1 MVKKSAFKRTVAA
14 SLLSVV
20 MALSN
25 TSAYPIV
32 YATAEGTGEAATEPT
47 PSEEPKQ
54 EVESA
59 AQETPAT
66 ETPATV
72 TEGTPSQGGTPATPA
87 SEDKPSDEGGKEEAK
102 PSQQEATPTETPA
115 TPDAGKQEGKSV
127 EPKPTEQPKEKEVD
141 EQPEE
146 TATPEPTETP
156 EAEPDEDETKEEP
169 EQKLTVF
176 YAESVAEYTAAV
188 SQLSDDADRRLLVT
202 TGDNLENILTKGKA
216 VYYAGT
222 YIIEYDSYDER
233 NLAYD
238 VVSAALGAN
247 GIVVKDSDMML
258 CETPEGEPEGTPSQ
272 ESEPAQDSPAEDT
285 PSEETPKDAEPEQT
299 EEAPAEEPVE
309 QTDAEYTI
317 EVDPNAVSI
326 AEEGLTIAESFGD
339 EVKVIALIDTGVN
352 DDLADISV
360 NLTEDPDADANGHGT
375 QMARIIKERGRD
387 KASIISIKAFNDN
400 GGGSLANVTAA
411 MKYAIEADV
420 DIINISA
427 AIRDS
432 ERTEAFKNMI
442 NLALSKGI
450 IVVAAAGNNGRPAAE
465 YVPANIA
472 GVDTIGAA
480 FPMDYSSA
488 FSATPFSNYG
498 DSVDYWYI
506 ATSTSIAAAEETG
519 VLAAGWQ
526 DQGYEVTNKWFR
538 FSTVMNRDGGAAEV
552 QDLYDIG
559 SEYGFVLDSEFEMII
574 QGVNPPG
581 SGNIDADRSGAHWA
595 GDHYEGTVF
604 RYKPTGEQVFCL
616 DPAHY
621 ADYDA
626 WYEPAGY
633 ESPFRNTATYTYPD
647 AKYKEWAGS
656 DHIHNFEITL
666 TGPTPALTN
675 GKYLPGV
682 EYVFTNTASNSDFPG
697 EKTLSGNGYYVSGIS
712 VASGNKNAVRAWISG
727 NEIHCYINPDEPN
740 MPDDF
745 SVLIATDKQI
755 NGSVVWYEEG
765 VDKYYTHL
773 AAGSAQAFSLP
784 GSLAGQNGHYVTG
797 SGFEGGGSDT
807 YLYGDD
813 ETPETEVIRGG
824 IAFDKDDFDRIL
836 SGETGNAQGDATLAG
851 TEFTITNTRNRQ
863 VVAKVETNAEGKP
876 ATVTYRADNAGVG
889 NLDGEFLKWGDY
901 RITETK
907 APEGYHLNPD
917 WSFYFEV
924 RNPNG
929 QIYNAEPAV
938 GTNGGKI
945 DQTVIRGGVKVTKY
959 DTERYAASPDS
970 GEKKNTAQ
978 GSASLEG
985 AEYTITNNSADS
997 VYVDSV
1003 WYKPGEVVKTLVTNA
1018 DGFATTTNRLLPYG
1032 TYTIKETKAPEGYI
1046 LNDAWSVT
1054 FKVTEEGKIYD
1065 STNIAQAAY
1074 VTNKT
1079 DGGHDYVWDD
1089 PENGVI
1095 TPNFM
1100 MDDVIRGGVKF
1111 QKTER
1116 ERVFAHQEEAKTKTP
1131 QGDGTLE
1138 GTVIS
1143 IISDNANSVYVQGAW
1158 YKKGATVATLVTNAE
1173 GYVETATDLLPY
1185 GKYHAIETQAPVGYL
1200 INQNWRFDFEI
1211 TEDGAMIDGTNEGA
1225 NNIQEQ
1231 VIRGDV
1237 RVYKYDYDLDAS
1249 EVMDGSMHKAE
1260 TAYLKKI
1267 AFDIYNESLTSIMF
1281 TEDGTSFEEVEP
1293 GAFVTRIYTAWDSNL
1308 NAYVAQ
1314 TYDKALSYGTYSI
1327 VELSCEDS
1335 DTNTFNMEDAELADS
1350 ANNAYRFTDRE
1361 KRYFQIGN
1369 HSYGPVT
1376 LDTNIEEVDGVYVDY
1391 GSAES
1396 SKNYQTK
1403 FSSSAKEL
1411 LTFVTYDG
1419 KTAVTNHVSF
1429 WNNDGDNT
1437 SDVSNPMSDL
1447 QEANGTVLNP
1457 TGNAEADKTMI
1468 FKNQIK
1474 RNDFRFI
1481 KKMGTGDQR
1490 GLQTMWVLRN
1500 VTSGERHVLI
1510 TNTNGEFNSTA
1521 KAHTK
1526 DTNVNDKFFAVIDKG
1541 QPVTIAKGGSESNFG
1556 LGDVSIDYGIWFGIG
1571 EDGTESTV
1579 EDSFGALPY
1588 GDYVLDEVR
1597 TDTNEGL
1604 ELVHK
1609 SFSIKQ
1615 DKTIYAAGYDLGSI
1629 FDYGITMESELLI
1642 TDTNSHIGKAD
1653 TGKITLKDTVTYDGV
1668 RDTGKEYVLE
1678 GKLMDKDT
1686 MEVLKDENGNEIT
1699 SITRVTIN
1707 ANQGTITGQQFEIDT
1722 ANMSG
1727 KRIVAYEYL
1736 WPADVY
1742 DEKH

>member
-1 MVKKSAFKRTVAA
+1 MVRKSAFARKVAA
-14 SLLSVV
+14 SLLSLMMV
-20 MALSN
+20 MSN
-25 TSAYPIV
+25 TNAAPFVNII
-32 YATAEGTGEAATEPT
+32 AEEPGQTTTEPV

-54 EVESA
+54 ETTTQETPSTA
-59 AQETPAT
+59 TEETPGEGETPAT
-66 ETPATV
+66 TAPE
-72 TEGTPSQGGTPATPA
+72 E
-87 SEDKPSDEGGKEEAK
+87 GKEEEK
-102 PSQQEATPTETPA
+102 PSQPEVTPTETPA
-115 TPDAGKQEGKSV
+115 TPEPGKQEGETV
-127 EPKPTEQPKEKEVD
+127 EPTKTAEPETSKTDEDQPKETEMPQSEDSEEKE
-141 EQPEE
+141 
-146 TATPEPTETP
+146 
-156 EAEPDEDETKEEP
+156 EAEP
-169 EQKLTVF
+169 EQKLVVY
-176 YAESVAEYTAAV
+176 YANSVAEYTAAV

-202 TGDNLENILTKGKA
+202 TGDNLEQILTKGKA

-238 VVSAALGAN
+238 VVSEALGSN
-247 GIVVKDSDMML
+247 GVVVKDSDMML
-258 CETPEGEPEGTPSQ
+258 CENPEEQPGETATETT
-272 ESEPAQDSPAEDT
+272 PAEET
-285 PSEETPKDAEPEQT
+285 PSEEKKSEETPTQDAENEPTDDQAEEQGN
-299 EEAPAEEPVE
+299 PAES
-309 QTDAEYTI
+309 TDAEYVI
-317 EVDPNAVSI
+317 EVDPDAVAV
-326 AEEGLTIAESFGD
+326 AEEGLTIAEDSGND
-339 EVKVIALIDTGVN
+339 VKVIALIDTGVN

-375 QMARIIKERGRD
+375 QMAHIIKERGRD

-411 MKYAIEADV
+411 MKYAIEAHV

-442 NLALSKGI
+442 NLALSNGI
-450 IVVAAAGNNGRPAAE
+450 IVVAAAGNNGRPANE
-465 YVPANIA
+465 YVPANIE

-498 DSVDYWYI
+498 DAVDYWYI

-538 FSTVMNRDGGAAEV
+538 FSTVMNRDGGAAAV
-552 QDLYDIG
+552 QELYDIG
-559 SEYGFVLDSEFEMII
+559 SEHEFILDSELEMLV
-574 QGVNPPG
+574 QGANPPG
-581 SGNIDADRSGAHWA
+581 SGNIDADRKDAHWT
-595 GDHYEGTVF
+595 GDHYEGTIF

-633 ESPFRNTATYTYPD
+633 ESPFRNSQTVRYPD

-656 DHIHNFEITL
+656 THIHEFDITL
-666 TGPTPALTN
+666 SGPSPALTN

-682 EYVFTNTASNSDFPG
+682 EYVYTNTASNSDFPG
-697 EKTLSGNGYYVSGIS
+697 DRTLSGNGYYVSGIH
-712 VASGNKNAVRAWISG
+712 AANGNSGAVRAWISG
-727 NEIHCYINPDEPN
+727 NEIHCYINPDEAN
-740 MPDDF
+740 MPDSF
-745 SVLIATDKQI
+745 TITVATDKQI

-765 VDKYYTHL
+765 IDKYYTHL
-773 AAGSAQAFSLP
+773 AAGSAQTFSLP
-784 GSLAGQNGHYVTG
+784 GSLAGQNGHYVT
-797 SGFEGGGSDT
+797 STGFESGGSDT
-807 YLYGDD
+807 YLYGDED
-813 ETPETEVIRGG
+813 TPRDLVIRGG

-836 SGETGNAQGDATLAG
+836 SDESGNAQGDATLAG
-851 TEFTITNTRNRQ
+851 TEFTITNTRNNQ

-876 ATVTYRADNAGVG
+876 ATVTYRADGAGVG
-889 NLDGEFLKWGDY
+889 NLDNQFLKWGDY

-907 APEGYHLNPD
+907 APVGYHLNPD

-924 RNPNG
+924 REPDG

-945 DQTVIRGGVKVTKY
+945 DQTVIRGGIKLTKY
-959 DTERYAASPDS
+959 DTERYAAAPDS
-970 GEKKNTAQ
+970 GEKTNTAQ
-978 GSASLEG
+978 GMASLAG
-985 AEYTITNNSADS
+985 AEYTITNNSADA
-997 VYVDSV
+997 VYVDGV
-1003 WYKPGEVVKTLVTNA
+1003 WYRPGEVVKTLVTNE

-1032 TYTIKETKAPEGYI
+1032 TYTVKETKAPEGYM
-1046 LNDAWSVT
+1046 LNSAWSVT
-1054 FKVTEEGKIYD
+1054 IKVTEEGKIYD
-1065 STNIAQAAY
+1065 ATNIAHADY

-1100 MDDVIRGGVKF
+1100 LDDVIRSGVKF
-1111 QKTER
+1111 QKTDR
-1116 ERVFAHQEEAKTKTP
+1116 ERVFAHQAEAVTKTP

-1138 GTVIS
+1138 GTTIS
-1143 IISDNANSVYVQGAW
+1143 IISDNNNTVYVQGAW
-1158 YKKGATVATLVTNAE
+1158 YKKGETVATLVTDAQ
-1173 GYVETATDLLPY
+1173 GYVETAKDLLPY

-1200 INQNWRFDFEI
+1200 INTNWRFDI
-1211 TEDGAMIDGTNEGA
+1211 DVKEDGKLIDGTNEGA
-1225 NNIQEQ
+1225 NNLQEQ

-1249 EVMDGSMHKAE
+1249 EVIGGSMHKSEA
-1260 TAYLKKI
+1260 AYLKKV
-1267 AFDIYNESLTSIMF
+1267 AFDIYNESLTSVMF
-1281 TEDGTSFEEVEP
+1281 TEDGMNFEEIAP
-1293 GAFVTRIYTAWDSNL
+1293 GAKVTRIYTAWDSTL

-1314 TYDKALSYGTYSI
+1314 TYEKALSYGSYSI
-1327 VELSCEDS
+1327 VELSCKDS
-1335 DTNTFNMEDAELADS
+1335 DTNTFNMEDAELEDS
-1350 ANNAYRFTDRE
+1350 SNNAYRFTDRE

-1376 LDTNIEEVDGVYVDY
+1376 TDTSVEEVDGLYVDY

-1396 SKNYQTK
+1396 SLNYKTEFTSDVKQR
-1403 FSSSAKEL
+1403 
-1411 LTFVTYDG
+1411 LTYTTYDG
-1419 KTAVTNHVSF
+1419 KTAVTYHVAF
-1429 WNNDGDNT
+1429 WDKDGDST
-1437 SDVSNPMSDL
+1437 SAVSNPMSDL
-1447 QEANGTVLNP
+1447 QEASGTVLKK

-1468 FKNQIK
+1468 FKNTIK
-1474 RNDFRFI
+1474 RNEFKFI
-1481 KKMGTGDQR
+1481 KKLGTGDQR

-1510 TNTNGEFNSTA
+1510 TNANGEFNSSA
-1521 KAHTK
+1521 KAHSK

-1541 QPVTIAKGGSESNFG
+1541 QPVTIAKGGADNNFG
-1556 LGDVSIDYGIWFGIG
+1556 LGNVSVDYGIWFGIG
-1571 EDGTESTV
+1571 EDGTEAAV
-1579 EDSFGALPY
+1579 EDTFGSLPY

-1597 TDTNEGL
+1597 TDSNEGL

-1609 SFSIKQ
+1609 TFTVKQ
-1615 DKTIYAAGYDLGSI
+1615 DKTIYAAGYDLGTI
-1629 FDYGITMESELLI
+1629 FDYGITMESELVI

-1653 TGKITLKDTVTYDGV
+1653 TGTITLKDTVTYEGV

-1686 MEVLKDENGNEIT
+1686 MEVLKDSSGKEIT
-1699 SITRVTIN
+1699 SVTRVTIN
-1707 ANQGTITGQQFEIDT
+1707 ANQGTITGQQFQIDT

-1727 KRIVAYEYL
+1727 KRLVAYEYL
-1736 WPADVY
+1736 WPADVWDAKY
-1742 DEKH
+1742 